1 MTHKDR
7 TNNSYLLTL
16 NCWSFVCLA
25 VLLFLSLDGFSQTTS
40 SSDSLTNLPDSSKT
54 DSLLVDSLQL
64 AEDFKEKVV
73 YNAEDSIVYDIE
85 GKKIY
90 LYGSGS
96 IDYEDIHLKADYIE
110 LDYETRIVKAT
121 GLPDSSGAM
130 AGLPVFKQGE
140 DEFKSQEMRYNF
152 DTKKGKIIDVTTKEG
167 ESFVHGETVKKEPDN
182 TTYIKNGYFTT
193 CDASHPHY
201 FIAANKL
208 KVIPGNK
215 VVTGP
220 AFMTINDVPTPVA
233 IPFGF
238 FPNRS
243 GRNSGIIFP
252 AYGKT
257 EELGFFLQNG
267 GYYFGI
273 NDNFDLALVGDIY
286 SKGSYRVNATSNYAN
301 RYRYNGDISMNYSL
315 TKFSQK
321 ELPDYAEEE
330 GFFVN
335 WNHNQDPK
343 AHPNSSFSARV
354 RAGSSNF
361 YRNNITTANNFLT
374 NTFASS
380 IAYTKVWAGTPFSF
394 NSSLSHT
401 QNTQTR
407 DISLTLPAATF
418 GVSRINPFKKRIQLG
433 ESKWYEKIGLSYAA
447 TFQNSIQTKDS
458 LLFTD
463 SSIDKFNYGLRHD
476 IPINTSFNVAKY
488 FTLSPF
494 LNYSEKWY
502 LRSIEKRYDS
512 DADSVIIDTLSGFK
526 ANREYGFGTTLTTRV
541 YGMVQFKKGKI
552 AAIRHVFLPTFSYNW
567 RPDFSESR
575 YGNYKNVQIDNL
587 GTINQYSIY
596 EGSIYGG
603 PSAGKV
609 SSLSFN
615 LDNIVEMKVR
625 QETDSATN
633 IKKLKVLESLS
644 LSGSYNMAADSLN
657 WSVFNLSGR
666 TILFDRLNLLLT
678 SSFDPYVI
686 QSVNGSDVR
695 VSTTELNANNRLVRF
710 SSGNFAMNYSLLKQ
724 TKKYESQKGSQDEL
738 NQINKN
744 PEDYYDFNI
753 PFSLNIGYNLFY
765 VNGVSQPDVIT
776 QTLNFNGDL
785 QLTPNWKFNFSSG
798 YDFTQNDI
806 SYTQVAIV
814 RDLHCWEM
822 RLNWVPIGFQKSY
835 YFQINIKSSVLQ
847 DLKLSKR
854 NDRFNTQ

>member
-7 TNNSYLLTL
+7 TNNCYLLTL

-25 VLLFLSLDGFSQTTS
+25 VLFFLSLDGFSQTTS
-40 SSDSLTNLPDSSKT
+40 SSDSLTNLPDSTKT

-90 LYGSGS
+90 LYGSSS

-609 SSLSFN
+609 SSL
-615 LDNIVEMKVR
+615 
-625 QETDSATN
+625 A
-633 IKKLKVLESLS
+633 
-644 LSGSYNMAADSLN
+644 
-657 WSVFNLSGR
+657 
-666 TILFDRLNLLLT
+666 LT
-678 SSFDPYVI
+678 
-686 QSVNGSDVR
+686 
-695 VSTTELNANNRLVRF
+695 
-710 SSGNFAMNYSLLKQ
+710 
-724 TKKYESQKGSQDEL
+724 
-738 NQINKN
+738 
-744 PEDYYDFNI
+744 
-753 PFSLNIGYNLFY
+753 
-765 VNGVSQPDVIT
+765 
-776 QTLNFNGDL
+776 
-785 QLTPNWKFNFSSG
+785 
-798 YDFTQNDI
+798 
-806 SYTQVAIV
+806 
-814 RDLHCWEM
+814 
-822 RLNWVPIGFQKSY
+822 
-835 YFQINIKSSVLQ
+835 
-847 DLKLSKR
+847 
-854 NDRFNTQ
+854 